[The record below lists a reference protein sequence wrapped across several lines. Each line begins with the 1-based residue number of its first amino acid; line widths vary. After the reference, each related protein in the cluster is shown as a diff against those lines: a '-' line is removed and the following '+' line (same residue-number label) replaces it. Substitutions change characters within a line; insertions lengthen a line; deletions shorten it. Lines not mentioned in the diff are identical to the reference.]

1 MNTNIATFA
10 LLACLTSGSLA
21 HAQPRE
27 RRSAGVTV
35 TWTAIGAGAGFG
47 VGLWAGLTAFDD
59 AINSDRKVWT
69 SAIIGA
75 GVGALGGFLIG
86 RALGTRE
93 SPAKNNPANPS
104 LGISAMRPSVLQ

>member
-35 TWTAIGAGAGFG
+35 TWTAIGAGAGFS
-47 VGLWAGLTAFDD
+47 VGLWAGL
-59 AINSDRKVWT
+59 NRLRRCHQQRPE
-69 SAIIGA
+69 
-75 GVGALGGFLIG
+75 GVDERHHRSGRGCARRLLIC
-86 RALGTRE
+86 RALGTRD